1 MNFHIAVS
9 TTASSAWALISVSG
23 PITVNTAHQLRERL
37 QMLAGSAA
45 RIVLDLSEV
54 DSFDVAGVA
63 VVTASARSAD
73 RVGGWLRVVVPADD
87 VGLVLSAA
95 NTREP
100 LDLYDSLESATAGLD

>member
-1 MNFHIAVS
+1 MNLHIDVS
-9 TTASSAWALISVSG
+9 TTASSAWTLISVSG
-23 PITVNTAHQLRERL
+23 PITANTAPQLRESL
-37 QMLAGSAA
+37 HTLAGSAA

-54 DSFDVAGVA
+54 HSLDVAGVA
-63 VVTASARSAD
+63 VVTATSRSAD
-73 RVGGWLRVVVPADD
+73 RVGGWVRVVVPADD